1 MKKHNERITFI
12 MKGEL
17 LIRKT
22 LYFFFT
28 YYALYCLTNYVR
40 PEVLTYEFASIP
52 VYIPIFFIVSIPL
65 TIFVRNTIVRSFRE
79 SDLYKEIKSEEY
91 ESLLPILK
99 HIVTITFYF
108 LVQCGIIAVF
118 VPELGLATI
127 NGVPILL
134 AISIANCF
142 LVFLFYNKY
151 IFSK

>member
-28 YYALYCLTNYVR
+28 YYALYCLTNYAC
-40 PEVLTYEFASIP
+40 PEVLTYAFASIP
-52 VYIPIFFIVSIPL
+52 VYIPIFFILSIPI
-65 TIFVRNTIVRSFRE
+65 TIFARNAIVSSFKE
-79 SDLYKEIKSEEY
+79 SDLYNELKSEEY
-91 ESLLPILK
+91 ESLLPIFK
-99 HIVTITFYF
+99 HIVTIAFYF
-108 LVQCGIIAVF
+108 LVQCGIVAVF